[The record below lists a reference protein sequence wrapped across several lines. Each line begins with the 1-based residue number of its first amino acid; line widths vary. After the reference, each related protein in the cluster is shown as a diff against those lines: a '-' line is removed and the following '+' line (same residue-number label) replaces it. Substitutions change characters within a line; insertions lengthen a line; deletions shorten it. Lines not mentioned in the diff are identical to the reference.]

1 MPRASSSH
9 HHARTRAQAVTTA
22 PRSQDEDRVTRMKRY
37 LWAMGIRTA
46 CFPLAVWAFASGRY
60 VLAWTAAI
68 GAAVIPSFAVML
80 ANAVDR
86 RQDPAR
92 EEPASPVRGLGAGP
106 SAGQPPPGPAQA
118 PAADDDP
125 IQGTI
130 VSRSETAYPRQEQ
143 GPRQEQDPAE
153 EGEDP

>member
-1 MPRASSSH
+1 M
-9 HHARTRAQAVTTA
+9 TTA
-22 PRSQDEDRVTRMKRY
+22 PRSQDEDRVKRMKNY

-68 GAAVIPSFAVML
+68 GAAIIPSFAVML

-86 RQDPAR
+86 RQNPAQQ
-92 EEPASPVRGLGAGP
+92 EPASPVQGLGAGR
-106 SAGQPPPGPAQA
+106 SASPPPGPSEA
-118 PAADDDP
+118 PGADDDP

-143 GPRQEQDPAE
+143 DPAE
-153 EGEDP
+153 DGDDS